1 MPTIMEFRVGSSR
14 CEHVIHRLSIGI
26 KLPLFGGLVALGHR
40 GTMTI
45 TTPSLAGAADLIML
59 MRGLVT
65 HARLLS
71 MGVSRDHHFPG
82 PLPHFN
88 NQDRTLRQYVQY
100 TSFAEVRPVANA
112 KRFFIG

>member
-1 MPTIMEFRVGSSR
+1 MKIRVGSGR
-14 CEHVIHRLSIGI
+14 CEHVIHRLSMGI
-26 KLPLFGGLVALGHR
+26 NLPFFGGPVALGHR
-40 GTMTI
+40 GAMTI
-45 TTPSLAGAADLIML
+45 TTPSLVGAADLIML
-59 MRGLVT
+59 KKGLVT

-71 MGVSRDHHFPG
+71 MGVSREHHSPG